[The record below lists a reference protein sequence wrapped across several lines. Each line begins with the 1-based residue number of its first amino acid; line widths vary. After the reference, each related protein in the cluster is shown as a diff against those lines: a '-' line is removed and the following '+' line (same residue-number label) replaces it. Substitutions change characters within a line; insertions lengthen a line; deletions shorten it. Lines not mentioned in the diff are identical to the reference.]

1 MTALL
6 EVTDLKTTFRTRRG
20 TLAAVDRIAFTI
32 QAGEIMGLVGESGS
46 GKSITS
52 RSIMGL
58 VPQPPGKVE
67 GSIRLDGQ
75 ELLGQSRGA
84 WQHIRGEQIAMVF
97 QDPMTSLNPLYT
109 AGEQV
114 MEALRFHKNLSP
126 TKAQDTALDLFD
138 RVGLP
143 SPKERLNA
151 YPHQLSGG
159 MRQRV
164 MIAMAIACGPRLL
177 IADEPTTALDVTIQA
192 QILELL
198 RTLNVE
204 SEMALLLITH
214 DLGIVA
220 EICQNVM
227 VMYAGRIMEKASVV
241 NLFEKPLHPYTLG
254 LMQSRPEVDNPKD
267 RLQPIPGSPPDLIH
281 IPSGCPFHPRCRWS
295 QPVCVSEIPALHE
308 YAPQHWSAC
317 HFSKDIMQ
325 EEKK

>member
-1 MTALL
+1 MQPLL
-6 EVTDLKTTFRTRRG
+6 AVDNLKTTFRTRRG
-20 TLAAVDRIAFTI
+20 MLTAVDRISFTLHP
-32 QAGEIMGLVGESGS
+32 GEVMGLVGESGS

-67 GSIRLDGQ
+67 GSIQLNGK
-75 ELLGQSRGA
+75 EILGQPGNA
-84 WQHIRGEQIAMVF
+84 WQRIRGEQIAMVF
-97 QDPMTSLNPLYT
+97 QDPMTSLNPVYPI
-109 AGEQV
+109 GEQV
-114 MEALRFHKNLSP
+114 MEALRFHKKLDQKN
-126 TKAQDTALDLFD
+126 AQEYTVDLFM

-143 SPKERLNA
+143 APKERLGV

-192 QILELL
+192 QILDLL
-198 RTLNVE
+198 RTLNNDTG
-204 SEMALLLITH
+204 MALLLITH

-220 EICQNVM
+220 ELCQNVM
-227 VMYAGRIMEKASVV
+227 VMYAGRIMEKTSVA
-241 NLFEKPLHPYTLG
+241 NLFEQPLHPYTLG
-254 LMQSRPEVDNPKD
+254 LIQSRPEIDRPRE

-295 QPVCVSEIPALHE
+295 QPLCEREAPELQE
-308 YAPQHWSAC
+308 YTRQHWSAC
-317 HFSKDIMQ
+317 HFSREILREVK
-325 EEKK
+325 